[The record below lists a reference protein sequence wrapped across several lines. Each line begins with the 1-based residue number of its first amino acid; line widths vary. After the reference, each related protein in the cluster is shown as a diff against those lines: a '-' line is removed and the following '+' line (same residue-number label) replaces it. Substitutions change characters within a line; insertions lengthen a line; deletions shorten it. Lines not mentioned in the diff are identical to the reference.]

1 MRQAA
6 SAVVVIGSSGEARY
20 RLGRTDLHFGDPE
33 TGPSRVI
40 GATFNFICPACGI

>member
-1 MRQAA
+1 MRHAA

-33 TGPSRVI
+33 TGPSSVT
-40 GATFNFICPACGI
+40 GATFNLIRPACGA